1 MKSNN
6 CIRNLLK
13 LICLLQENSLNKCS
27 LDDGCVK
34 PFLGPS
40 INNMCYNTRVITLYR
55 KNGDIF
61 SSDFINNSGEVTSS
75 NYFRV
80 NSINDD
86 CVTLLILNNN
96 DGVFSSTRQ
105 FITVNLKCICT
116 IKCIDDVVVENL

>member
-13 LICLLQENSLNKCS
+13 LICLLQDNSLNKCL
-27 LDDGCVK
+27 LDDGCIK

-40 INNMCYNTRVITLYR
+40 IDNICYNTRVVSLYR
-55 KNGDIF
+55 KNGDIV
-61 SSDFINNSGEVTSS
+61 SSDYNNSDNVISS
-75 NYFRV
+75 SSYFRV

-86 CVTLLILNNN
+86 CVTLLILENN

-105 FITVNLKCICT
+105 FITINLKCICAV
-116 IKCIDDVVVENL
+116 KCIQDVVVENL